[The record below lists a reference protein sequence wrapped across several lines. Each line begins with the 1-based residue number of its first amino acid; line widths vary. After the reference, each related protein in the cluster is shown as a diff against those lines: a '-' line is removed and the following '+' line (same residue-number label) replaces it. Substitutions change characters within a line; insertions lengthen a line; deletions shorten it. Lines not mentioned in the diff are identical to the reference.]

1 MIEIGKKQKLIVA
14 KTVDFGVYLAE
25 DKNAGQE
32 DRVLLPAKQ
41 VPEGTR
47 EGDTLDVFIYK
58 DSRDRL
64 IATTREPL
72 LQVGQT
78 AVLKVLQ
85 VTKIGAFLDW
95 GLEKDL
101 LLPYHEQTSRV
112 REGQECLVALYV
124 DKSSRLCATMKV
136 YHYLS
141 TRTPYVTG
149 DSVKGRVYEI
159 SDRFGVFV
167 AVDDKYSALIPAR
180 EASGK
185 YRPGEVLDLRVS
197 EVKEDGKM
205 NVTDRQKAYIQINE
219 DAESVLSIIE
229 EFAGVLPFD
238 DKASPEVIKR
248 EFGLSKNELGK
259 LEGEMAQYKEQDE
272 DVLSYA
278 LFPQVATDFFKYRQ
292 AQEKKVDETVADT
305 KNGAYPV

>member
-1 MIEIGKKQKLIVA
+1 MLKLGEYQKL
-14 KTVDFGVYLAE
+14 TVVKKVEFGVYLAE
-25 DKNAGQE
+25 EQNVE
-32 DRVLLPAKQ
+32 RRVLLPAKQ
-41 VPEGTR
+41 VPAGTST
-47 EGDTLDVFIYK
+47 GDSLEVFIYK

-248 EFGLSKNELGK
+248 EFGLSKNAFKRAVGHLLKEGK
-259 LEGEMAQYKEQDE
+259 IEIKDKRIYK
-272 DVLSYA
+272 
-278 LFPQVATDFFKYRQ
+278 K
-292 AQEKKVDETVADT
+292 
-305 KNGAYPV
+305 